1 MGKRPGRTEQAI
13 TDTAQPVRPS
23 PGGTMNTKHL
33 LRWAVVAIGA
43 LALFAVACSSD
54 DEADTSDGTM
64 AA

>member
-1 MGKRPGRTEQAI
+1 
-13 TDTAQPVRPS
+13 
-23 PGGTMNTKHL
+23 MNTKHL